1 MLRLATLF
9 WLLLVSAAAAG
20 MYAVKYR
27 VQGIE
32 HALLKTERATIA
44 EQREIRV
51 LDAEWTYLNRP
62 ESLAQMNAQFLSL
75 VPITT
80 QELRTSVNDV
90 PMRPAPGA
98 APSGALV
105 TVAATAAPSPLRP
118 RIIPAVLK
126 EGPAERA
133 ALREKLTG
141 RTMPEP
147 RRDGRPAPGGYPS
160 AYRIKTAARPAPQS
174 QRPRRGRSL
183 DDLIARIVAS
193 R

>member
-32 HALLKTERATIA
+32 HALVKSERATIA

-62 ESLAQMNAQFLSL
+62 ESLAQLNARFLSL

-80 QELRTSVNDV
+80 QELRTSVNDI
-90 PMRPAPGA
+90 PMRPAPGEMPA
-98 APSGALV
+98 GTLM
-105 TVAATAAPSPLRP
+105 TVAATSVPSPLQP
-118 RIIPAVLK
+118 RLIPAVLQ
-126 EGPAERA
+126 EGPADRA
-133 ALREKLTG
+133 VLREKPTG
-141 RTMPEP
+141 RALSGT
-147 RRDGRPAPGGYPS
+147 RRDARRAPGGHQ
-160 AYRIKTAARPAPQS
+160 AKIVTRAASQS
-174 QRPRRGRSL
+174 RMPRHGRSL